1 MGQTA
6 KKRIVVVGGG
16 AAGLGLVRKLAKTY
30 SRETHEIILLDR
42 NRTHV
47 WKPLLHEVAAGALD
61 PNQDEV
67 GYGGHAARW
76 GYRFFQGALARIDR
90 ERQVIVTAPLKDE
103 DGEMILEAH
112 EIAYD
117 YLVLAIGGVSDDFGI
132 PGVRENALFLEH
144 RAQADRFRQKLLN
157 ACLRVNARR
166 EKGEVDATLPI
177 CIVGGGATGVELSA
191 ELVHSARSL
200 RSYGLEG
207 FDSDAFR
214 ITLIE
219 AGPRLLP
226 ALDEKVVEK
235 VTQELRDIGVDVRVN
250 TMVTQVEKDRVHMK
264 DGTELPATLILWAA
278 GVRGEPEVPGFS
290 DLELSKL
297 DRVVVRPTLQSVTD
311 DRIFAIGDCCHCVLP
326 GQERPV
332 APRAQAAHQMA
343 DHVLTAI
350 GHLEKGQTIPDF
362 EYKDYGALVSL
373 SRFATVGSLMGN
385 LVGGKLA
392 IEGRLA
398 RLAYLSLYRMHI
410 LTVHGW
416 LRGTAQLVA
425 GRIGRAVRPHLKLH

>member
-1 MGQTA
+1 MPETPR
-6 KKRIVVVGGG
+6 KRIVVVGGG

-30 SRETHEIILLDR
+30 SRDTHEVILVDR

-90 ERQVIVTAPLKDE
+90 KRKVITTAPLRDE
-103 DGEMILEAH
+103 DGEVILQEH

-117 YLVLAIGGVSDDFGI
+117 YLVLALGCVSDDFGI

-157 ACLRVNARR
+157 ACLQVNERR
-166 EKGEVDATLPI
+166 QRGEDGATLPI

-191 ELVHSARSL
+191 ELVHSAQAL

-207 FDSDAFR
+207 FDADAFR

-226 ALDEKVVEK
+226 ALDEKLVDK
-235 VTQELRDIGVDVRVN
+235 VTQELRDIGVEVRVG
-250 TMVTQVEKDRVHMK
+250 TMVTRVERDRVITK
-264 DGTELPATLILWAA
+264 DGDDLPAALILWAA
-278 GVRGEPEVPGFS
+278 GVRGEPGMPELS
-290 DLELSKL
+290 DLELSRL
-297 DRVVVRPTLQSVTD
+297 DRIVVRPTLQTETD
-311 DRIFAIGDCCHCVLP
+311 DAIFAIGDCCHCVLP
-326 GQERPV
+326 GKDRPV
-332 APRAQAAHQMA
+332 PPRAQAAHQMA
-343 DHVLTAI
+343 EHVLTAI
-350 GHLEKGQTIPDF
+350 GKLESGRPITHF
-362 EYKDYGALVSL
+362 NYRDYGALVSL

-398 RLAYLSLYRMHI
+398 RLAYLSLYRMHV

-416 LRGTAQLVA
+416 FRGTAQLVA
-425 GRIGRAVRPHLKLH
+425 ARISRAVRPRLKLH